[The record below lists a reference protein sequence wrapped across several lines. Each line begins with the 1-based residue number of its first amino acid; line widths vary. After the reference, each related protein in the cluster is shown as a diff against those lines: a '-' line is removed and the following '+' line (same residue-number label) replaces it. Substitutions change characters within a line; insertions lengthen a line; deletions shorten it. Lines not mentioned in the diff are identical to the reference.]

1 MFIAIILEGF
11 SDSEAEEKMRI
22 NDETIEKFVQC
33 WQTYDPDA

>member
-22 NDETIEKFVQC
+22 NEEIIEKFILY
-33 WQTYDPDA
+33 W